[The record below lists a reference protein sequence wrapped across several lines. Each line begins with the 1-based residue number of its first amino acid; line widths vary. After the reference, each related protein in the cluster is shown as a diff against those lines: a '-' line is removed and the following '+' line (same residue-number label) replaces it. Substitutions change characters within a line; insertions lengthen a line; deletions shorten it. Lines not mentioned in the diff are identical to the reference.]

1 MKKFYLHLIVCV
13 FISLYNSYGQS
24 GIFES
29 YIVLDTGSGNTYY
42 DLDATTGNPDFGS
55 NNLGIFTQSQQLLLN
70 GGENKTYKC
79 GSDNILN
86 GWLNYRVYPIA
97 SVPPAFSSTEIFYN
111 SGIPGAS
118 AGCQNQLWQSTAANI
133 DLRNGLPSG
142 DYYIEVYTH
151 ADGDSNSDNITD
163 FTLYS
168 NNGGGNYT
176 ATFRADN
183 PPVANCISTLTVYL
197 DASGNAS
204 ITTGDI
210 NDGSNDDFD
219 TPTLSLDIDTFDC
232 SNIGTPVTV
241 TLTAEDS
248 LGQTDSCTTIVTVL
262 DNTPPTPDTATLS
275 NITAQCEVTALTPPS
290 ATDNCTAVTVTH
302 NASLPITTQGTTVV
316 TWTYEDGNGNTSTQN
331 QNVIINDDTAPTP
344 DTASL
349 GDITA
354 QCEVTALTPPSATDN
369 CTAVTVTHNASLPIT
384 TQGTTV
390 VTWTYEDG
398 NGNTSTQNQNV
409 IINDD
414 TAPTPDTASLGDIT
428 AQCEVTALTPPSATD
443 NCTTVTVIHNASLP
457 ITTQGT
463 TVVTWTYEDGNG
475 NTSTQNQ
482 NVIINDNTAPTP
494 DTASLGDITAQ
505 CEVTALTPPSATDNC
520 TTVTVIH
527 NASLPITTQGT
538 TVVTWTYEDGNGN
551 TSTQNQN
558 VIINDDTAPTP
569 DTASL
574 GDITAQCEVT
584 ALTPPSA
591 TDNCTTVTVIH
602 NASLPITTQGTTVVT
617 WTYEDGNGNTST
629 QNQNVIIN
637 DNTAPTPDTA
647 SLGDITAQCEV
658 TALTPPSATDNCTTV
673 TVIHNASLPITTQG
687 TTVVTWTYEDG
698 NGNTSTQNQNV
709 IINDDTTP
717 TPDVASLGD
726 ITAQCEVTAL
736 TPPSAT
742 DNCTAVTV
750 THNATL
756 PITTQGTTVVTWTYE
771 DGNGNTSTQNQNVVI
786 TDITNPTITC
796 PSDITTT
803 NDIGICSAVVTYTT
817 PSGNDNCGIQSITQ
831 IAGLASGSAF
841 PVGTTTNTFQITD
854 VGGNSTTCSFTV
866 TVNDNENPSITCPSD
881 ITINTSQDGT
891 GNCSTTAFVGAL
903 TANDNCSIDDVY
915 AEINGSEI
923 NPNTYIYPVGNTT
936 ITWHATDV
944 AGNTSQCDQIIT
956 VIDNEDPIINC
967 IGDQNVS
974 YDTNCNFT
982 LQDYTS
988 LVSAYD
994 NCDNNVTITQTPS
1007 AGDVIYGAVTVT
1019 ITAVDD
1025 SNRTSTCTFDVIP
1038 SDNQA
1043 PTAVCQDYTAVLSS
1057 NGTITVAATN
1067 LNNGSTDNCS
1077 IANMTVTPNSFS
1089 CSDVGPNTV
1098 TFTVYDNAGN
1108 SDSCTA
1114 TITVVDDTAPTM
1126 LCSDY
1131 VVVIDAITREATI
1144 QASDIDNG
1152 SYDACGIA
1160 SLTVSP
1166 SVFPEAANGLLYTT
1180 TTTLTAVDSNGNT
1193 NTCTANVTVEPPKNL
1208 FTHLTGEI
1216 VNPVPDNPQ
1225 PPSSLIEVTACPGD
1239 LSDPRDIELTL
1250 HPVGTYNLQASDV
1263 LWWEYSTDN
1272 GETWTQIPNTAGI
1285 LTYTLLDVTMDT
1297 FVRLVLQDP
1306 DNASVTQTSAEAYIR
1321 FLPPDEPP
1329 IIVDHTELNICLN
1342 DFVSISAESF
1352 FDQPNGQF
1360 GEGGEFNYA
1369 QPDGWRV
1376 DGVDGDFP
1384 ASGNNTNQPT
1394 WKETNSNNNR
1404 IFSGINYDTNDNTKF
1419 AMANGVANY
1428 TTLETPVFSTIGM
1441 TSSEAILNFETSFYF
1456 CNGGRGEIWLSFD
1469 SGATYTVQLSTI
1481 ENYDFDSTSGGTT
1494 TSGVILASGQGN
1506 RCIGQT
1512 SPRMLP
1518 ASLNLGPYA
1527 GLSGLRV
1534 MFKFYGSNTD
1544 CGTITDSTFPNPNNI
1559 NCSGNG
1565 NNANTLAS
1573 GWAVDRVGFAY
1584 AQVDDELEWT
1594 DEDNNVIAVGT
1605 SATVTPITPG
1615 IRTFGVTTLVNGCRT
1630 NNNDG
1635 TNFIDIHTS
1644 LAYAGQDYTP
1654 LNSECGENALQLNAY
1669 DNTITAVENYNK
1681 GAWVNNLY
1689 TVPDIA
1695 AGDTDYPGTGITGQ
1709 WSIESSSFESC
1720 GTNALFSSISDPDA
1734 TFTADPGTYT
1744 LRWTLANGCFD
1755 DITVTIKDCPRVDF
1769 DGTNDFVSFKNNY
1782 NLNNSFS
1789 IEVWVKPHSI
1799 TNTKTVFSRKDANNN
1814 NNGYAINIVNGIVEF
1829 KWYNLV
1835 DSGTVS
1841 SGSYTINT
1849 DRWYHLAITFDGAL
1863 YTLYVDGIPIDSA
1876 NGSAPE
1882 LSDSNIKALLGAMD
1896 ASSTSTPIN
1905 YFHGWLDE
1913 LRIWNKALSVEH
1925 IRQMMNQEIV
1935 ALGSDVGG
1943 TVIPTKIYGPD
1954 LNNDGIEDNPLLWS
1968 NLVGYYRMNLL
1979 CGDLSPYKGVSGR
1992 LRNITTSQQQTAPLP
2007 YTTRVANQS
2016 WGTDNT
2022 WTFFDV
2028 WDTPNSNGINGEPID
2043 WNIVSISHNISTH
2056 NQDITLLGLLV
2067 NNGEVTVSNP
2077 GSPQDETNTGQMLWV
2092 THYLDLDGKIDLV
2105 GESQLIQKRYYSYYN
2120 DDNDNTTPDVYTT
2133 YQFNE
2138 SIFNNSSLG
2147 YLERD
2152 QQGTTNP
2159 FNYNYW
2165 GSPVAPNNASL
2176 DSNNNT
2182 INTFS
2187 IGDVLRDGTTTV
2199 DNPINRYLNW
2209 TGNYTASASNPAQVS
2224 RRWLYAYVNNP
2235 ANSYADWEYKSNTG
2249 SIPIG
2254 LGFTMKGSG
2263 NTSNTEQNYVFVGK
2277 PNNGTIVSG
2286 ITASQQSLVGNPYP
2300 SAIDSRAFIL
2310 DNQNSITGTLYF
2322 WEHYTSNAT
2331 HVTELYE
2338 GGYAALNFTGGVGAV
2353 QHPDLIASNN
2363 GTKIPERYIPVA
2375 QGFYVEAGTNNGEV
2389 VFKNSQRVYKT
2400 EAHTADS
2407 YDGSIFIR
2415 QANTN
2420 NTSSTTSNT
2429 MFSNDPVKRVRLNFL
2444 SPENGKRPLLL
2455 GFVPNNLATYNV
2467 DYAFDGRN
2475 TDESTNSDMSWLI
2488 ENEKYTIQGVGD
2500 FDSSHQFPVSIF
2512 VEHTGLVKIELE
2524 SLENFNQEVN
2534 VFVYDILTGTYSNI
2548 NNMPFEMHLDSG
2560 EYSNRFYITFEND
2573 STLSIIDEAHQN
2585 IMVNYLQSTNEIY
2598 VKTPQGILTK
2608 QVQLINLLGQTV
2620 FTWNA
2625 TNKTISQ
2632 ELKIPVRNISEGS
2645 YIIKV
2650 LSNNNHSVNKKVIIK
2665 Q

>member
-1 MKKFYLHLIVCV
+1 MKKFYLYLIVLFFV
-13 FISLYNSYGQS
+13 SFNFYGQS

-29 YIVLDTGSGNTYY
+29 YIVLNSGTGNTYY
-42 DLDATTGNPDFGS
+42 DLQATTGNPDFNS
-55 NNLGIFTQSQQLLLN
+55 NNLGTLTQGQQLLLN

-79 GSDNILN
+79 GTDNILN

-111 SGIPGAS
+111 SDISGAGP
-118 AGCQNQLWQSTAANI
+118 GCQNQLWQSTAANI

-142 DYYIEVYTH
+142 YYYIEVYTH
-151 ADGDSNSDNITD
+151 ADIDSNNDNITD
-163 FTLYS
+163 STLYS

-204 ITTGDI
+204 ITTSDI
-210 NDGSNDDFD
+210 NNGSNDDFD

-241 TLTAEDS
+241 TLNAEDS

-262 DNTPPTPDTATLS
+262 DTTAPTPDVASLS
-275 NITAQCEVTALTPPS
+275 NITAQCEVTTLTPPS
-290 ATDNCTAVTVTH
+290 ATDNCTAVAVTH

-331 QNVIINDDTAPTP
+331 QNVVITDTTAPTP
-344 DTASL
+344 DAASL
-349 GDITA
+349 SDITA
-354 QCEVTALTPPSATDN
+354 QCEA
-369 CTAVTVTHNASLPIT
+369 
-384 TQGTTV
+384 
-390 VTWTYEDG
+390 
-398 NGNTSTQNQNV
+398 
-409 IINDD
+409 
-414 TAPTPDTASLGDIT
+414 
-428 AQCEVTALTPPSATD
+428 
-443 NCTTVTVIHNASLP
+443 
-457 ITTQGT
+457 
-463 TVVTWTYEDGNG
+463 
-475 NTSTQNQ
+475 
-482 NVIINDNTAPTP
+482 
-494 DTASLGDITAQ
+494 
-505 CEVTALTPPSATDNC
+505 
-520 TTVTVIH
+520 
-527 NASLPITTQGT
+527 
-538 TVVTWTYEDGNGN
+538 
-551 TSTQNQN
+551 
-558 VIINDDTAPTP
+558 
-569 DTASL
+569 
-574 GDITAQCEVT
+574 
-584 ALTPPSA
+584 
-591 TDNCTTVTVIH
+591 
-602 NASLPITTQGTTVVT
+602 
-617 WTYEDGNGNTST
+617 
-629 QNQNVIIN
+629 
-637 DNTAPTPDTA
+637 
-647 SLGDITAQCEV
+647 
-658 TALTPPSATDNCTTV
+658 
-673 TVIHNASLPITTQG
+673 
-687 TTVVTWTYEDG
+687 
-698 NGNTSTQNQNV
+698 
-709 IINDDTTP
+709 
-717 TPDVASLGD
+717 
-726 ITAQCEVTAL
+726 TAL

-786 TDITNPTITC
+786 TDTTAPTPDVASLSDITAQCEVTALTPPSATDNCTAVTITHNATLPITTQGTTLVTWTYEDGNGNTSTQNQNIVISDITNPTITC

-803 NDIGICSAVVTYTT
+803 NDIGLCSAVVTYTT

-831 IAGLASGSAF
+831 IAGLASGSTF

-866 TVNDNENPSITCPSD
+866 TVDDNENPSITCPSD
-881 ITINTSQDGT
+881 ITINSSQDGT
-891 GNCSTTAFVGAL
+891 GNCSTTAFIGSL
-903 TANDNCSIDDVY
+903 TANDNCSIDDIY
-915 AEINGSEI
+915 AEINGVEI

-936 ITWHATDV
+936 ITWYATDV
-944 AGNTSQCDQIIT
+944 AGNTSQCDQIVT

-974 YDTNCNFT
+974 YGANCNFT
-982 LQDYTS
+982 LQDYTG

-994 NCDNNVTITQTPS
+994 NCDNDVTITQTPS

-1057 NGTITVAATN
+1057 NGSITVAATN

-1089 CSDVGPNTV
+1089 CDDVGPNTV

-1126 LCSDY
+1126 LCNDY

-1152 SYDACGIA
+1152 SFDACGLA

-1166 SVFPEAANGLLYTT
+1166 SVFPEAANGLLYVT
-1180 TTTLTAVDSNGNT
+1180 TTTLTAVDVNGNS

-1272 GETWTQIPNTAGI
+1272 GETWTQIANTAGL
-1285 LTYTLLDVTMDT
+1285 LTYTLQDVTLDT

-1306 DNASVTQTSAEAYIR
+1306 DNPSVTQTSSEAYIR

-1329 IIVDHTELNICLN
+1329 VIVDHTELNICLN
-1342 DFVSISAESF
+1342 DFVAINAESF

-1376 DGVDGDFP
+1376 DGVDGEFP

-1394 WKETNSNNNR
+1394 WKETNSNDNR
-1404 IFSGINYDTNDNTKF
+1404 AFSGINYNTTDGTKF
-1419 AMANGVANY
+1419 AMANGVGNY

-1441 TSSEAILNFETSFYF
+1441 TSSEAILNFDTSFYF
-1456 CNGGRGEIWLSFD
+1456 CNDGRGEIWLSFD
-1469 SGATYTVQLSTI
+1469 SGATYTVQLSTV

-1494 TSGVILASGQGN
+1494 TSGVILATGQGN

-1518 ASLNLGPYA
+1518 ATIDLGPYA

-1544 CGTITDSTFPNPNNI
+1544 CGTITESTFPNPNNE
-1559 NCSGNG
+1559 NCNSG
-1565 NNANTLAS
+1565 NTLAS
-1573 GWAVDRVGFAY
+1573 GWAIDGVGFAY

-1630 NNNDG
+1630 NNTDG

-1669 DNTITAVENYNK
+1669 DNTKTAVENYNK

-1695 AGDTDYPGTGITGQ
+1695 AGDTDYPGTGVTGQ
-1709 WSIESSSFESC
+1709 WTVESSSFESC
-1720 GTNALFSSISDPDA
+1720 GTTALFSSASDPDA
-1734 TFTADPGTYT
+1734 IFTADPGTYT

-1755 DITVTIKDCPRVDF
+1755 DITVTIKDCPRINF
-1769 DGTNDFVSFKNNY
+1769 DGNDDFVSFKNNY
-1782 NLNNSFS
+1782 NLNNTFS
-1789 IEVWVKPHSI
+1789 IEAWVKPNSI
-1799 TNTKTVFSRKDANNN
+1799 DNTKTVFSRKDASNN
-1814 NNGYAINIVNGIVEF
+1814 NNGYTLNIVNGVVEF

-1835 DSGTVS
+1835 DSGLVT
-1841 SGSYTINT
+1841 SGSHTINT
-1849 DRWYHLAITFDGAL
+1849 DRWYHLAVTFNGAI
-1863 YTLYVDGIPIDSA
+1863 YTLYVDGIPLDST

-1882 LSDSNIKALLGAMD
+1882 LTDNSINAILGATD
-1896 ASSTSTPIN
+1896 ETSASTPVN
-1905 YFHGWLDE
+1905 YFHGWIDE

-1935 ALGSDVGG
+1935 ALGNDVGG

-2016 WGTDNT
+2016 WSTDNT
-2022 WTFFDV
+2022 WTHYEV
-2028 WDTPNSNGINGEPID
+2028 WDTPNSTGINGEPID
-2043 WNIVSISHNISTH
+2043 WNIVSVSHNISTH

-2105 GESQLIQKRYYSYYN
+2105 GESQLIQKRYYSYY
-2120 DDNDNTTPDVYTT
+2120 DHDNDNTTSDVYTT

-2165 GSPVAPNNASL
+2165 GSPVAPNNATL

-2199 DNPINRYLNW
+2199 DNPISRYINW

-2224 RRWLYAYVNNP
+2224 RRWLYAYINNP
-2235 ANSYADWEYKSNTG
+2235 ASSYADWEYKSNTG
-2249 SIPIG
+2249 NIPIG

-2263 NTSNTEQNYVFVGK
+2263 NTGNTEQNYVFVGK
-2277 PNNGTIVSG
+2277 PNNGTIASG

-2375 QGFYVEAGTNNGEV
+2375 QGFYVEAGANNGEV
-2389 VFKNSQRVYKT
+2389 VFKNSQRVFKT
-2400 EAHTADS
+2400 EAHTTDS

-2415 QANTN
+2415 QANNN
-2420 NTSSTTSNT
+2420 NTSSTTSNM
-2429 MFSNDPVKRVRLNFL
+2429 MFTDDPVKRVRLNFI

-2455 GFVPNNLATYNV
+2455 GFVPHNLATYNV

-2500 FDSSHQFPVSIF
+2500 FDASHQFPVSIF
-2512 VEHTGLVKIELE
+2512 VEQTGLIKVELE

-2548 NNMPFEMHLDSG
+2548 NNMPFEIHLDAG
-2560 EYSNRFYITFEND
+2560 EYSNRFYITFESD
-2573 STLSIIDEAHQN
+2573 ATLSLIDEAHQN

-2598 VKTPQGILTK
+2598 VKTPQGILAK
-2608 QVQLINLLGQTV
+2608 QVQLINMLGQTV

-2650 LSNNNHSVNKKVIIK
+2650 LSSNNHSINKKVIIK